1 MIEFRTAVLQNI
13 FEPLFL
19 CKSFLVIA
27 FLMTLSSYNSIFQK
41 FSLFSGLSPNTAKC
55 EIAVTLKGVN
65 MEICGTKCLNLAKET
80 ENTWCTFLLQV
91 NFQTHII
98 KIENILRLWHMRN
111 FTIEGK
117 ILVFKSLAISKI
129 VHLSL
134 ITTVLCRIIYQLKNI
149 QKNIMWNRKN
159 PDIQHFQTAMK
170 AVV

>member
-1 MIEFRTAVLQNI
+1 
-13 FEPLFL
+13 
-19 CKSFLVIA
+19 
-27 FLMTLSSYNSIFQK
+27 
-41 FSLFSGLSPNTAKC
+41 
-55 EIAVTLKGVN
+55 